1 METWKTPNGPQW
13 AVQFR
18 DIDEE
23 IHFLRKMISKYRENP
38 VIRNLAVKII
48 KDAKCQMK
56 DKRDQALAIA
66 MWVKDNIYYV
76 MELPERF
83 ATPTETLRAK
93 AGDCDDM
100 ATLIGSLCE
109 SIGISIRLV
118 VMELNGRWAHIFPA
132 AIVTRG
138 AGLLPL
144 DVTLS
149 EPIANVT
156 NPVELITSRGIRVR
170 LKVL

>member
-1 METWKTPNGPQW
+1 METWNTKHGPQW
-13 AVQFR
+13 AVEFK

-23 IHFLRKMISKYRENP
+23 IHYLRKMISKYREDP
-38 VIRNLAVKII
+38 IIRNLAVKIV
-48 KDAKCQMK
+48 KDAKCEMK
-56 DKRDQALAIA
+56 DKRDQAIAIGA
-66 MWVKDNIYYV
+66 WVKDNIYYV
-76 MELPERF
+76 LELPERF

-109 SIGISIRLV
+109 AIGITIRLV
-118 VMELNGRWAHIFPA
+118 VLELNGKWAHIFPA
-132 AIVTRG
+132 AIANRG

-144 DVTLS
+144 DATLS
-149 EPIANVT
+149 DPISNLT
-156 NPVELITSRGIRVR
+156 NPVELMTSKGVRVR